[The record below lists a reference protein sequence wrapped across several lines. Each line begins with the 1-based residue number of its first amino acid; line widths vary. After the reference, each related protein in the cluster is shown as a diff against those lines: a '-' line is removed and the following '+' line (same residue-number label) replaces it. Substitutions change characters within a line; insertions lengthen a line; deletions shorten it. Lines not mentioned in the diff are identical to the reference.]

1 MREMLYF
8 LGSLTFG
15 EFIIIWVSSILLVL
29 FYLFLLYIIVQIKKD
44 SNLLKINVIS
54 MVDLLIDDY
63 KVAILHDD
71 KIR

>member
-1 MREMLYF
+1 M
-8 LGSLTFG
+8 GSLTFG